1 MKNEGR
7 LKYIVAALATLAS
20 TIGSRAQNVTMKLDF
35 DNARSETI
43 ADNGNEDAAAAEAEI
58 DYRYMV
64 DGRMVDENTADI
76 LARHWNIRRIRIER
90 TDSGALV
97 RVKTK
102 GLDQEFLKGNVGGIA
117 WHSRFEEGIDRKY
130 IGGYVLRRDYDS
142 IRRAEHVPDGR
153 LLILRNEH
161 WRRLSPDAVYR
172 LNGRP
177 IDGSSLV
184 YMEGSILQTVDI
196 RFGKRQIRR
205 YGPSA
210 ANGVVWCRTY
220 RHLPLITLDGKR
232 IRLKQW
238 IKLCDPSMI
247 NMGTTLNY
255 RFLSPIEG
263 CKRYGRRAKY
273 GVIIVRSE

>member
-1 MKNEGR
+1 MKNGGT
-7 LKYIVAALATLAS
+7 LKYVVTALATLAS
-20 TIGSRAQNVTMKLDF
+20 AIGAHAQKVNMKLDF
-35 DNARSETI
+35 DNARSEAI
-43 ADNGNEDAAAAEAEI
+43 ADSGSETASAAEPEI

-64 DGRMVDENTADI
+64 DGRMVDENTADR

-102 GLDQEFLKGNVGGIA
+102 GLDHEFLKGNVGGIA
-117 WHSRFEEGIDRKY
+117 WLSRFEDGIDRKY
-130 IGGYVLRRDYDS
+130 IGGYVLLRDYDS
-142 IRRAEHVPDGR
+142 IRRAEHVPDGK

-172 LNGRP
+172 LNGKP
-177 IDGSSLV
+177 VDGSSLV

-220 RHLPLITLDGKR
+220 KRLPMITLDGKR
-232 IRLKQW
+232 IRLKEW
-238 IKLCDPSMI
+238 IKLCDPSLI

-263 CKRYGRRAKY
+263 YKRYGRRAKY

>member
-1 MKNEGR
+1 MKTKGTTR
-7 LKYIVAALATLAS
+7 YALAMVAAVMSVTAL
-20 TIGSRAQNVTMKLDF
+20 RAQNVKMELDF
-35 DNARSETI
+35 QNARSETI
-43 ADNGNEDAAAAEAEI
+43 ADNGSETASAA
-58 DYRYMV
+58 
-64 DGRMVDENTADI
+64 T
-76 LARHWNIRRIRIER
+76 RIRIER

-102 GLDQEFLKGNVGGIA
+102 GLDKEFLKGNAGGIA
-117 WHSRFEEGIDRKY
+117 WLSRFENGIDRKY

-142 IRRAEHVPDGR
+142 IRRAERVPEGK
-153 LLILRNEH
+153 LLILRSEH
-161 WRRLSPDAVYR
+161 WRRLSPEAVYR
-172 LNGRP
+172 LNSRP
-177 IDGSSLV
+177 VDGSSLV
-184 YMEGSILQTVDI
+184 YMEGSILQTIDI

-220 RHLPLITLDGKR
+220 KRLPMITLDGKR
-232 IRLKQW
+232 IRLKEW
-238 IKLCDPSMI
+238 IKLCDPRLI

-263 CKRYGRRAKY
+263 YKRYGRRAKY

>member
-1 MKNEGR
+1 MKSEGR

-20 TIGSRAQNVTMKLDF
+20 VIGALAQDVTMKLDF
-35 DNARSETI
+35 DNARSEAI
-43 ADNGNEDAAAAEAEI
+43 ADNSNEDAATAEAEI

-102 GLDQEFLKGNVGGIA
+102 GLGQEFLKGNVGGIA

-142 IRRAEHVPDGR
+142 IRKAENVPDGR
-153 LLILRNEH
+153 LLILRDEH

-205 YGPSA
+205 HGPSA

-220 RHLPLITLDGKR
+220 RRLPLITLDGKR

-238 IKLCDPSMI
+238 IKLCDPSLI

-255 RFLSPIEG
+255 RFMSPIEG
-263 CKRYGRRAKY
+263 YKRYGRRAKY

>member
-1 MKNEGR
+1 MKTKGTTR
-7 LKYIVAALATLAS
+7 YALAMVAAVMSVTAL
-20 TIGSRAQNVTMKLDF
+20 RAQNVKMELDF
-35 DNARSETI
+35 QNARSETI
-43 ADNGNEDAAAAEAEI
+43 ADKGSETASAATPEI

-102 GLDQEFLKGNVGGIA
+102 GLDEEFLKGNAGGIA
-117 WHSRFEEGIDRKY
+117 WLSRFENGIDRKY

-142 IRRAEHVPDGR
+142 IRRAERVPEGK
-153 LLILRNEH
+153 LLILRSEH
-161 WRRLSPDAVYR
+161 WRRLSPEAVYR

-177 IDGSSLV
+177 VDGSSLV
-184 YMEGSILQTVDI
+184 YMEGSILQTID
-196 RFGKRQIRR
+196 IRR

-220 RHLPLITLDGKR
+220 KRLPMITLDGKR
-232 IRLKQW
+232 IRLKEW
-238 IKLCDPSMI
+238 IKLCDPRLI

-263 CKRYGRRAKY
+263 YKRYGRRAKY

>member
-1 MKNEGR
+1 MT
-7 LKYIVAALATLAS
+7 KYVQASITALMLATAA
-20 TIGSRAQNVTMKLDF
+20 GAQNVKLKLDF

-43 ADNGNEDAAAAEAEI
+43 ADNGSEAASVAEPEI

-64 DGRMVDENTADI
+64 DGRIVDENTADR
-76 LARHWNIRRIRIER
+76 LVRHWNVRRIRIEP

-102 GLDQEFLKGNVGGIA
+102 GLDQEYLKGNVGGIA
-117 WHSRFEEGIDRKY
+117 WISRFENGIDKKY

-142 IRRAEHVPDGR
+142 IRKAERIPDGK
-153 LLILRNEH
+153 LLILREEH
-161 WRRLSPDAVYR
+161 WRRLSPDAVYI

-177 IDGSSLV
+177 VDSSSLV

-196 RFGKRQIRR
+196 SFDKRLTRR

-210 ANGVVWCRTY
+210 ADGVVRCRTY
-220 RHLPLITLDGKR
+220 RRLPMITLDGER
-232 IRLKQW
+232 INLKKW
-238 IKLCDPSMI
+238 IKLCDPQLI

-273 GVIIVRSE
+273 GVIIVRSK

>member
-1 MKNEGR
+1 M
-7 LKYIVAALATLAS
+7 VAAVMSVTAL
-20 TIGSRAQNVTMKLDF
+20 RAQNVKMELDF
-35 DNARSETI
+35 QNARSETI
-43 ADNGNEDAAAAEAEI
+43 ADNGSETASAATPEI

-102 GLDQEFLKGNVGGIA
+102 GLDKEFLKGNAGGIA
-117 WHSRFEEGIDRKY
+117 WLSRFENGIDRKY

-142 IRRAEHVPDGR
+142 IRRAERVPEGK
-153 LLILRNEH
+153 LLILRSEH
-161 WRRLSPDAVYR
+161 WRRLSPEAVYR

-177 IDGSSLV
+177 VDGSSLV
-184 YMEGSILQTVDI
+184 YMEGSILQTIDI

-220 RHLPLITLDGKR
+220 KRLPMITLDGKR
-232 IRLKQW
+232 IRLKEW
-238 IKLCDPSMI
+238 IKLCDPRLI

-263 CKRYGRRAKY
+263 YKRYGRRAKY

>member
-1 MKNEGR
+1 MKTKGTTR
-7 LKYIVAALATLAS
+7 YALAMVAAVMSVTAL
-20 TIGSRAQNVTMKLDF
+20 RAQNVKMELDF
-35 DNARSETI
+35 QNARSETI
-43 ADNGNEDAAAAEAEI
+43 DDKGSETASAATPEI

-64 DGRMVDENTADI
+64 DGRMVDENTTDI

-102 GLDQEFLKGNVGGIA
+102 GLDEEYLKGNAGGIA
-117 WHSRFEEGIDRKY
+117 WISRFENGIDRKY

-142 IRRAEHVPDGR
+142 IRRAERVPEGK
-153 LLILRNEH
+153 LLILRSEH

-177 IDGSSLV
+177 VDGSSLV
-184 YMEGSILQTVDI
+184 YMEGSILQTIDI

-205 YGPSA
+205 YGPAA

-220 RHLPLITLDGKR
+220 KRLPMITLDGER
-232 IRLKQW
+232 ISLKKW
-238 IKLCDPSMI
+238 IKMCDPRLI

-263 CKRYGRRAKY
+263 YKRYGRRAKY